1 MKDRTNDNLDFS
13 ERRYLWT
20 SSTAGRERENTTEER
35 DTKEKSNGSSI
46 SHKTENALFYLRFK
60 TRWIKLEVN
69 GGSVTQFISVLQLV
83 KTQLAPGLCAARKK
97 TNWKKQYRETATDNL
112 VCEGRFHCLHLA
124 DRERF
129 ASAVQKP
136 GRTNRKSEIRD
147 EFCRRNRIAR
157 VFLDRWLIQTREP
170 RMCSGRD
177 RPVEKNPI
185 FGRVIGVS
193 T

>member
-1 MKDRTNDNLDFS
+1 MNQVRS
-13 ERRYLWT
+13 EW
-20 SSTAGRERENTTEER
+20 
-35 DTKEKSNGSSI
+35 
-46 SHKTENALFYLRFK
+46 
-60 TRWIKLEVN
+60 
-69 GGSVTQFISVLQLV
+69 GSVTQFISVLQLV

-97 TNWKKQYRETATDNL
+97 TNWKKQYRKTATDNL
-112 VCEGRFHCLHLA
+112 VFEGRFHCLHLA
-124 DRERF
+124 DREREREREVLCKTRF

-136 GRTNRKSEIRD
+136 GRTNGKSEIRD

-185 FGRVIGVS
+185 LGRVIGVS